1 VSGHQLLDRSE
12 CAAAEFGG
20 NRGSTRRVGMDNTY
34 QTDGCTLLRQLVIDA
49 GMIAAK
55 SARADNCDVYEAVS
69 QLSSPDFL
77 CGVLGDLCG

>member
-1 VSGHQLLDRSE
+1 
-12 CAAAEFGG
+12 
-20 NRGSTRRVGMDNTY
+20 
-34 QTDGCTLLRQLVIDA
+34 VIDA